1 MAVLTLVIP
10 LAFRGTPLQ
19 LNLPFLG
26 VSAALA
32 AHYDF
37 VADYLYGTTQFT
49 FWVDKKTGKEA
60 GGAWTRQTRWRKA
73 TFSSCS
79 TSRFCYAW
87 LPYCGTRAIVFAL
100 CGHSNRFLALARIRF
115 HQGP

>member
-73 TFSSCS
+73 ARKPHLVLALPLDFVMRGFPIAARALLFSL
-79 TSRFCYAW
+79 FV
-87 LPYCGTRAIVFAL
+87 GTQIVFW
-100 CGHSNRFLALARIRF
+100 H
-115 HQGP
+115 